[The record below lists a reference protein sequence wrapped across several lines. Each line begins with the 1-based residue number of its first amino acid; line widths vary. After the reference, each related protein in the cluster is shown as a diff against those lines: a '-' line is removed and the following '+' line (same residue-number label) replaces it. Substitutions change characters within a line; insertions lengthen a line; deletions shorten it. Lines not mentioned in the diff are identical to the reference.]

1 MRELR
6 KIDLLVLDDWG
17 IGQLD
22 AINRS
27 DLLEIIGNRCGS
39 GSTMITSVMPV
50 KAWAE
55 YIQDPT
61 YSDSILDRL
70 VRNAHRIEMTSV
82 SMRSLEKYGAI
93 TKKK

>member
-27 DLLEIIGNRCGS
+27 DLLEIIENRCGS
-39 GSTMITSVMPV
+39 GSTLITSVMPV

-55 YIQDPT
+55 YIQDQT

-70 VRNAHRIEMTSV
+70 VRNAHRIEMTGV
-82 SMRSLEKYGAI
+82 SKRSLEKYGAI